1 MDRTACVDLP
11 DFPLQLLLRAHPDWR
26 KTPVAV
32 VVDDRPQAE
41 VQWASTSARARGV
54 LPGLRFA
61 AALSLAPGLHAAP
74 VPAAWVT
81 AEVAAIAERLRTF
94 TPEVEPSREVPG
106 VFWLDATGL
115 SRLWPSL
122 TAWGEAVLGRLRG
135 DGFLASLAVGFHRFG
150 SFAVARNGRGLRV
163 LTSPEEERRLARETP
178 LLRLHIDPRAREVLD
193 RLGVA
198 TVGQLGALPLEG
210 VARRFGAD
218 LKRLHRMA
226 SGELRIPLSPE
237 RPEPPPQVRRILDD
251 PVSDAG
257 AIVALV
263 EEALPPLLDE
273 VRRRGRRVAELHL
286 GFLFDRLGE
295 HAERLRPAEATVDP
309 RALLELVRLRLEALR
324 RLPDRVQEVR
334 LLVHEVAAGP
344 RQDGLLPSRGKRER
358 EAAER
363 GLARVR
369 ASLGPHAV
377 VRFALRDAHLPEAS
391 FTWEAFDRLPEAAPG
406 QADPP
411 RLIRRLHHPPEP
423 LPFRPKQEP
432 DGWMLRG
439 LDRGPVDRIVGP
451 FMVSGGWWARPVH
464 RAYHFAET
472 KGGECLWVFYDREQR
487 RWYLQGSL
495 A

>member
-1 MDRTACVDLP
+1 VARTACVDLP

-32 VVDDRPQAE
+32 VADDRPQAE
-41 VQWASTSARARGV
+41 VQWASTSARACGV

-74 VPAAWVT
+74 VPAEKVT
-81 AEVAAIAERLRTF
+81 AEVSAVAERLRAF
-94 TPEVEPSREVPG
+94 TPSVEPSPEVPG
-106 VFWLDATGL
+106 VFWLDASGL
-115 SRLWPSL
+115 TRLWPSL
-122 TAWGEAVLGRLRG
+122 AAWGEAVLGRLRE
-135 DGFLASLAVGFHRFG
+135 DGFTASLAVGFHRFG
-150 SFAVARNGRGLRV
+150 CFAVARNGRGLRI
-163 LTSPEEERRLARETP
+163 LASPQEERRLARETP
-178 LLRLHIDPRAREVLD
+178 LLRLQVDPRTREVLD
-193 RLGVA
+193 RLGIV

-210 VARRFGAD
+210 VARRFSAD

-226 SGELRIPLSPE
+226 SGELRVPLSPE

-263 EEALPPLLDE
+263 EDALPPLLEE

-309 RALLELVRLRLEALR
+309 RALLELVRLRLEALQ

-334 LLVHEVAAGP
+334 LLVDEVAAGS
-344 RQDGLLPSRGKRER
+344 RQEGLLPSGRKRER

-369 ASLGPHAV
+369 ASLGLHAV
-377 VRFALRDAHLPEAS
+377 VRAALRDAHLPEVS
-391 FTWEAFDRLPEAAPG
+391 FTWEAFDRLPDAAPG
-406 QADPP
+406 QADAPS
-411 RLIRRLHHPPEP
+411 LIRRLHHPPEP

-451 FMVSGGWWARPVH
+451 FVISGGWWVRPVH
-464 RAYHFAET
+464 RVYHFAET
-472 KGGECLWVFYDREQR
+472 KGGERLWVYYDREQR
-487 RWYLQGSL
+487 RWFLQGSL